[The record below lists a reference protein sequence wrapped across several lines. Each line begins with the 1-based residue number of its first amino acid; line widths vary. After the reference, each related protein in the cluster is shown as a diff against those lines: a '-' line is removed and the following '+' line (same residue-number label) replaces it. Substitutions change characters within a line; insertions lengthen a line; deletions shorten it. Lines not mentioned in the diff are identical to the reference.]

1 MSAIKSNGQVSA
13 TTNVR
18 LTVVRINFLGHYVAF
33 WREPLRS
40 VWCPPKGICLILN
53 FPTEELREICAKRSV
68 ATAKLGT
75 AAALELAQKLADMEA
90 CENAAE
96 FCKLYPGLL
105 SDVSGNEKSLNLSS
119 GHRVNFRSGHPSYPN
134 PPAKVS
140 DWNNTT
146 RLRIVS
152 IETSDG

>member
-1 MSAIKSNGQVSA
+1 
-13 TTNVR
+13 
-18 LTVVRINFLGHYVAF
+18 
-33 WREPLRS
+33 
-40 VWCPPKGICLILN
+40 LILN

-96 FCKLYPGLL
+96 FCELYPMLV

-119 GHRVNFRSGHPSYPN
+119 GHLVNFRSGHPSYPY
-134 PPAKVS
+134 PPAKVT

-152 IETSDG
+152 IETSDD